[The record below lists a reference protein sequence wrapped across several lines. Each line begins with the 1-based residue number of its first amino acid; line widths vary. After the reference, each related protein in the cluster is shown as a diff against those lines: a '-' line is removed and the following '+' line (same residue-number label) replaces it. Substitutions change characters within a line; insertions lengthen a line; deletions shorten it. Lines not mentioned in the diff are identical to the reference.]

1 MAQLDSPALPAQS
14 RSLADRV
21 PFRHVDLALVGGAIA
36 LAVYGVLM
44 VYSATHRGQ
53 AIRSLDPGFFVKRQ
67 AAFLAIGALA
77 MAATA
82 MFDYR
87 HLRIWAPFIYGFFLL
102 LLVAVQLPHVGQAA
116 LGAQRAFSVGGFQVS
131 PSLFMRVVLIL
142 MLAAYLSNVHGA
154 PSLLQV
160 FRAVMLAAVP
170 IVLVFI
176 QPDLGTSI
184 ILATILVAELVIAG
198 ARARHLVILA
208 LVAVVGVVGAL
219 QLHVIKDFQLQR
231 LQVFLNP
238 SNEQL
243 TAAYNLHQSEIAI
256 GSGGISGRGYLKGTQ
271 TNLAFVPEQQTDF
284 IFTVVGEE
292 FGFVGAIVLLMLFL
306 LVLWRAY
313 RIALTSRD
321 PFGTYVAIG
330 VAAMFAVQIFVN
342 VGMTIG
348 IMPITG
354 IPLPFISY
362 GGSALIADFIGIG
375 LLLSI
380 HMRRQD

>member
-1 MAQLDSPALPAQS
+1 M
-14 RSLADRV
+14 
-21 PFRHVDLALVGGAIA
+21 G
-36 LAVYGVLM
+36 
-44 VYSATHRGQ
+44 
-53 AIRSLDPGFFVKRQ
+53 
-67 AAFLAIGALA
+67 
-77 MAATA
+77 
-82 MFDYR
+82 
-87 HLRIWAPFIYGFFLL
+87 
-102 LLVAVQLPHVGQAA
+102 
-116 LGAQRAFSVGGFQVS
+116 S
-131 PSLFMRVVLIL
+131 PSLMQVIRAVLI
-142 MLAAYLSNVHGA
+142 AAI
-154 PSLLQV
+154 
-160 FRAVMLAAVP
+160 P
-170 IVLVFI
+170 IALVFV

-184 ILATILVAELVIAG
+184 VLAAILVALLVIAG

-208 LVAVVGVVGAL
+208 LIAIVGVVGAL
-219 QLHVIKDFQLQR
+219 QLGVIKDFQLQR
-231 LQVFLNP
+231 LQVFLDPGNAP
-238 SNEQL
+238 PK
-243 TAAYNLHQSEIAI
+243 AVWNLQQSEIAI

-292 FGFVGAIVLLMLFL
+292 FGFVGAIVLLLLFM

-330 VAAMFAVQIFVN
+330 VAAMFSIQIFVN

-354 IPLPFISY
+354 IPLPFMSY

-375 LLLSI
+375 LLISI